1 MYAAIDEKRCEQG
14 LTWSMLAATLGCSP
28 NQLTALRTAKFATG
42 MDVAMRTVQ
51 WLDRPAGDFVY
62 PARW

>member
-1 MYAAIDEKRCEQG
+1 
-14 LTWSMLAATLGCSP
+14 MLAATLGCSP